1 MVSESNV
8 LKHTLDVGCIWPTSR
23 VCFNDYKSETK
34 FNSKTLTKDD
44 TCKIVASTFQ
54 VQGLQQRPLFLE
66 QVADNKI
73 LCQSV
78 NREMNEVVNSLSAY
92 IHKNTDKPW

>member
-1 MVSESNV
+1 M
-8 LKHTLDVGCIWPTSR
+8 
-23 VCFNDYKSETK
+23 
-34 FNSKTLTKDD
+34 
-44 TCKIVASTFQ
+44 ASTFQ